1 MNFEQHYGELTSEIK
16 LNGMT
21 PDGNS
26 MPLNKCFLDKKF
38 QKLVKKSNHQIESY
52 MNVIYEKKKDFKVG
66 EVLEW
71 ELQGEKMPVFLIE
84 SKKLFVKGKHFW
96 VYAVGIIE

>member
-1 MNFEQHYGELTSEIK
+1 MNFEQHYGDLTSKIK

-26 MPLNKCFLDKKF
+26 MPINKCFLDKKF
-38 QKLVKKSNHQIESY
+38 QKVVKKSNYQIDSY

-71 ELQGEKMPVFLIE
+71 ELQGEKILVFLIE
-84 SKKLFVKGKHFW
+84 SKKLFVKGKYFW